1 MNDPHESR
9 RRLFE
14 QAVVLRAQAGDR
26 AAFHELVE
34 QYQKR
39 LTYFVHRLVG
49 SGETANDLLQ
59 EIWLDAFRKLG
70 KLESAAAFRVW
81 IYRIAHHRA
90 VRHLRRKNVES
101 RGHEHLLETISD
113 DSSDDELELLENV
126 ELVHHALERLS
137 FEHREALTLRF
148 IEDMSIGEIA
158 RVAECSEGTAKSRLH
173 YAKAAMRKIIGQER
187 GDG

>member
-1 MNDPHESR
+1 MSDPHEER
-9 RRLFE
+9 QRPAE

-59 EIWLDAFRKLG
+59 EVWIEAFRKLG
-70 KLESAAAFRVW
+70 KLESPAAFRVW
-81 IYRIAHHRA
+81 IYRVAHHRA
-90 VRHLRRKNVES
+90 VRYLRRQSVEA
-101 RGHEHLLETISD
+101 RAQEHLLETAD
-113 DSSDDELELLENV
+113 DSHDDELELLENV
-126 ELVHHALERLS
+126 ELVHHALEQLS
-137 FEHREALTLRF
+137 FEHREVITLRF
-148 IEDMSIGEIA
+148 LENMSIGDLA
-158 RVAECSEGTAKSRLH
+158 RVADCSEGTAKSRLH
-173 YAKAAMRKIIGQER
+173 YAKAAMRKIINKVR